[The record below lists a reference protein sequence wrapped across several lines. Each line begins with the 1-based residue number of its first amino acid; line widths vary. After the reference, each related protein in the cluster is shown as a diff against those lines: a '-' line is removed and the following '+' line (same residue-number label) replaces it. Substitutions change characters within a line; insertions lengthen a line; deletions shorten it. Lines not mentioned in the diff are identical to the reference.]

1 MKASGVMSL
10 GKADG
15 AGLMKSA
22 GVGRARILL
31 RSFCDPLSPD
41 SLSELIASTF
51 RSASASE
58 KPGREMHLLLK
69 LTSAPFPFSPQLIL
83 RL

>member
-1 MKASGVMSL
+1 MSL

-22 GVGRARILL
+22 GLGSGRILL

-51 RSASASE
+51 RSDSGSE
-58 KPGREMHLLLK
+58 KPGGMKQIFFRKCLTFKKKIIIIK
-69 LTSAPFPFSPQLIL
+69 LYI
-83 RL
+83 